1 MKLNKDISR
10 IKEVMGILNE
20 QTMEMPEDEKTI
32 SITGKIIDL
41 ENLSDEDKSQLKLRE
56 RIVIDNNQNE
66 YPIVLVQTRD
76 GKLVMFDIDGSIRKE
91 EKNDNIE

>member
-20 QTMEMPEDEKTI
+20 QIMEMPQDEKTI

>member
-20 QTMEMPEDEKTI
+20 QIMEMPQDEKTI

-56 RIVIDNNQNE
+56 RIVIDNDQKE

>member
-56 RIVIDNNQNE
+56 RIVIDNNQKE

>member
-76 GKLVMFDIDGSIRKE
+76 EKLVMFDIDGSIRKE

>member
-1 MKLNKDISR
+1 MKLNNDVLR
-10 IKEVMGILNE
+10 IKKMMGILNE
-20 QTMEMPEDEKTI
+20 QLMDTPEDEP
-32 SITGKIIDL
+32 SITLTGKVIDL

-56 RIVIDNNQNE
+56 RIVIDNDQKE

-76 GKLVMFDIDGSIRKE
+76 GKLVMFDIDGSIKKG